1 MHELG
6 ITRTIVTIA
15 SEQAEGGKVIR
26 VLLEIGQL
34 SAVMP
39 DAIRFCFDVVSQ
51 GTVLQGAQ
59 LQINETPGRARC
71 QDCGREFTLQQLP
84 ARCVCDSALLDIL
97 AGEDLI
103 VKEIEVI

>member
-6 ITRTIVTIA
+6 ITRTIVSIA

-34 SAVMP
+34 SAIMP

-71 QDCGREFTLQQLP
+71 QDCGRECTVQQLP
-84 ARCVCDSALLDIL
+84 ARCVCGSVRLDIL

-103 VKEIEVI
+103 VKEIEVV